1 MRMLRTQVLLAAF
14 ALVVGNP
21 ASAHADQEALLKV
34 KTLYASAA
42 YEEALAVIAAA
53 PPEGVLTE
61 LDQYRVF
68 CLVALGNQA
77 EARVTLE
84 KLLTRNPLYVPNEM
98 ETPPRVMETFN
109 EVRNRA
115 LPTIARQLYADAK
128 SALEQKDRTRA
139 IDGFEKVRRIA
150 ALDGI
155 SDPLLADLSVLAEG
169 FLDLSRRLPEPP
181 AAKPEPPSPPAAAA
195 REPVFERPVAISQTM
210 PPWHAPDRVT
220 QRTEF
225 SGSIR
230 VEIGPDGSVTAAQ
243 IERPIHP
250 AYDRVLLE
258 AAKMWRY
265 QPARRDGKP
274 VSSDLVV
281 QILLRPEE

>member
-1 MRMLRTQVLLAAF
+1 MRISRTQ
-14 ALVVGNP
+14 ALWVAVAIVVG
-21 ASAHADQEALLKV
+21 SATSARADQDALLKV

-53 PPEGVLTE
+53 PPESALTE

-68 CLVALGNQA
+68 CLVALGNQT
-77 EARVTLE
+77 EARVVLQR
-84 KLLTRNPLYVPNEM
+84 LLARNPLFVPSEAD
-98 ETPPRVMETFN
+98 TPPRVMETFN
-109 EVRNRA
+109 EVRGTA
-115 LPTIARQLYADAK
+115 LPTIARQVYGEAK
-128 SALEQKDRTRA
+128 AALEKKDREGA
-139 IDGFEKVRRIA
+139 ISGFEKVMRIA
-150 ALDGI
+150 ALEGLG
-155 SDPLLADLSVLAEG
+155 DPMLADLSVLAEG
-169 FLDLSRRLPEPP
+169 FLDLSRLLPEPP
-181 AAKPEPPSPPAAAA
+181 AAKPETPAGTVAET
-195 REPVFERPVAISQTM
+195 REPVYERPVAISQAM

-230 VEIGPDGSVTAAQ
+230 VEIGPDGSVTGAQ

-258 AAKMWRY
+258 TAKTLRY

-281 QILLRPEE
+281 QVLLRPQE